1 MSTRLYGVCVFG
13 WHLFMGVMEYIAY
26 PRRSI
31 PCLLWIAFYEHSF
44 VFGLIPGMWDSP
56 SAVHLLDTV
65 G

>member
-1 MSTRLYGVCVFG
+1 
-13 WHLFMGVMEYIAY
+13 MGVMEYIAY

-44 VFGLIPGMWDSP
+44 VLGLIPGMRDSP
-56 SAVHLLDTV
+56 SAVQLMDTV